1 MKKNNSELTR
11 SYLQKAVAIVST
23 LPLFGYLKM
32 RLSITTKVFFEQF
45 TNFDII
51 ELAYKDINNHLTE
64 TWPQMQLT
72 DFYIGSDLKVIIN
85 LFGAAE
91 FYEIWKAVLYQKRV
105 VIYAHS
111 SSSASSFILSLISL
125 FPGQNTFGIFSK
137 PISKYMQAL
146 R

>member
-1 MKKNNSELTR
+1 MKKKNPQLTR
-11 SYLQKAVAIVST
+11 SYVQKAIAIVST

-32 RLSITTKVFFEQF
+32 RLSITTKVFFQQF

-51 ELAYKDINNHLTE
+51 QMAYKDLNKHLTE
-64 TWPQMQLT
+64 TWPQIGLN
-72 DFYIGSDLKVIIN
+72 DLNIGSDLRKIIS
-85 LFGAAE
+85 LFGAGQ
-91 FYEIWKAVLYQKRV
+91 FYEIWKSMLYQKRIV
-105 VIYAHS
+105 VYAHS

-125 FPGQNTFGIFSK
+125 FPGLNTFGIFSK